1 MDLVNLKNGTDTYQD
16 ESGETKTRDDYPW
29 GLRINLDNETLKK
42 LGVSMPA
49 VGAEVMITARAVV
62 KGTSVRDDGDEKY
75 QNADVQITDMA
86 IAPAQAERQKSA
98 ADTLYGGDE

>member
-1 MDLVNLKNGTDTYQD
+1 MELVNLKNGTDTYQD

-29 GLRINLDNETLKK
+29 GLRLNLDNDTLKK

-49 VGAEVMITARAVV
+49 VGTEIMITARAVV
-62 KGTSVRDDGDEKY
+62 KATSTREDGNEKY

-86 IAPAQAERQKSA
+86 MAPAQAEQQKSA
-98 ADTLYGGDE
+98 ADTLYGGGE